1 MRDIEK
7 AMNAEAYYLKV
18 GRSEGESLIELVK
31 PFGYSNL
38 DDYFKDK
45 AEYKLKAQDYAVL
58 YVDVDDIFAK
68 VEAAITQEAPSI
80 FVIKAS
86 RTIVWHGKDEELN
99 RELCKELGYEVIP
112 LDYNGGNIV
121 TGVGDFNFIFV
132 CKKVDGI
139 GTQWFMEKFAAY
151 FSRFFGDVVCNE
163 NDILINGKK
172 VMGSMQR
179 ETETMYEFA
188 TQISFVDR
196 SEDIYKICPPTG
208 AKKPSAIPS
217 GFFTCD
223 DLWNE
228 VLSWLH
234 LK

>member
-1 MRDIEK
+1 MTNIE
-7 AMNAEAYYLKV
+7 NAIRVEQEYLDY
-18 GRSEGESLIELVK
+18 RRENGESLSTLLE
-31 PFGYSNL
+31 PFGYVSL

-45 AEYKLKAQDYAVL
+45 AEYKLKAQDYTVL
-58 YVDVDDIFAK
+58 TVDVDNIFDM
-68 VEAAITQEAPSI
+68 VEEAISSETPTV
-80 FVIKAS
+80 FVIKPS

-132 CKKVDGI
+132 CRKVVNI
-139 GTQWFMEKFAAY
+139 NTQWFMQKFASY
-151 FSRFFGDVVCNE
+151 FSKFFDDVVCNE

-172 VMGSMQR
+172 IMGSMQR
-179 ETETMYEFA
+179 ESGTMYEFA

-208 AKKPSAIPS
+208 EKKPSAIPS
-217 GFFTCD
+217 GYFSCD
-223 DLWNE
+223 DLWDE
-228 VLSWLH
+228 VLSWLKH
-234 LK
+234 

>member
-1 MRDIEK
+1 MRDIK
-7 AMNAEAYYLKV
+7 NAISAEAYYLEV
-18 GRSEGESLIELVK
+18 GRRNGESLVDLVK
-31 PFGYSNL
+31 PFGYSTLEN
-38 DDYFKDK
+38 YFKDK
-45 AEYKLKAQDYAVL
+45 AEYQLKAQDYAVL
-58 YVDVDDIFAK
+58 YVYVDDIFAK

-132 CKKVDGI
+132 CKAVPNI
-139 GTQWFMEKFAAY
+139 NTQWFMEKFAAY
-151 FSRFFGDVVCNE
+151 FSRFFEDVVCNE

-196 SEDIYKICPPTG
+196 AEDIYKICPPTG

-217 GFFTCD
+217 GYFSCD
-223 DLWNE
+223 DLWDE
-228 VLSWLH
+228 VLSWLR
-234 LK
+234 